1 RRGAAAERRR
11 GGGRGRGPRTLD
23 HRLLLQGRRPG
34 QVPRRLAAHRRR
46 GDDGRARLYPAD
58 RPGQGRDQVRWRV
71 DLLDGTRERPDGPPR
86 RDRGR
91 GDRGGRRQMGGAA
104 ARGGGDPARR
114 GGDRGEAAGLHDRA
128 DPALAA
134 SRALVLCRRS
144 SEDQRWQVLQAA
156 DARGLPARRLR
167 GHRGALTAFRP
178 GLLCRGHLSAGTL
191 WPTAPRVRLEDS
203 PSPVYG
209 AALLMRLGVTT
220 LRGSNPRS
228 SAASTWEHVKLT
240 RAPVV
245 VLIVIATSDWY
256 TLGTARD
263 ERGDRD
269 SRGLGQLLG
278 HLKWRSRI
286 SELSECLSLACLS
299 PEDRGGV
306 AVDLG

>member
-1 RRGAAAERRR
+1 MVVPGQPGPPLLYRRGPAVRRRRGAAAERWR
-11 GGGRGRGPRTLD
+11 GGRRGRGPRTLD

-71 DLLDGTRERPDGPPR
+71 DLLDGTRERPYGPPR
-86 RDRGR
+86 RGRGR
-91 GDRGGRRQMGGAA
+91 GDRGGRRQVGGAA

-128 DPALAA
+128 DSALAA

-144 SEDQRWQVLQAA
+144 SQDQRGQVLQAA

-167 GHRGALTAFRP
+167 DHRGALTAFGP
-178 GLLCRGHLSAGTL
+178 GLLCRGRPSAGTL
-191 WPTAPRVRLEDS
+191 WPTAPRVRMEDS

-228 SAASTWEHVKLT
+228 SALT
-240 RAPVV
+240 RRPDPGVTRV
-245 VLIVIATSDWY
+245 RL
-256 TLGTARD
+256 
-263 ERGDRD
+263 
-269 SRGLGQLLG
+269 SRLRHG
-278 HLKWRSRI
+278 R
-286 SELSECLSLACLS
+286 
-299 PEDRGGV
+299 V
-306 AVDLG
+306 